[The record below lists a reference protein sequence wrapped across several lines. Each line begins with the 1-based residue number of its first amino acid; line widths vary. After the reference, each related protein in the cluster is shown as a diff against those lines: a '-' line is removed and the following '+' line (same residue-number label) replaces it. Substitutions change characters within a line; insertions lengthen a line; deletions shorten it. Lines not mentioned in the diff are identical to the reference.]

1 MIEATL
7 FDAAGRIAQTVRLFS
22 GDEVDTT
29 LAAREDLT
37 GWVEGLWDGMS
48 HYVSEGEAVPR
59 PATGLPAAHTLAADT
74 DWTVPDVP
82 EGTAVRIDGEDMGTT
97 DAEGLTLTF
106 AAAGVWRV
114 DLGPPF
120 PWLPASCEV
129 TVT

>member
-1 MIEATL
+1 MIAASFFDADGRITQTATL
-7 FDAAGRIAQTVRLFS
+7 LNADEADATV
-22 GDEVDTT
+22 
-29 LAAREDLT
+29 AARGDLS
-37 GWVEGLWDGMS
+37 GWVSGVFNGAS

-59 PATGLPAAHTLAADT
+59 PATGLPAAHALAADT